1 MSAADG
7 PRSRRTP
14 PAGGKSRN
22 AAGRTKSGKPRPG
35 TGGQGRRKLE
45 GKGPTPPAAQRP
57 GHPAQKRAS
66 GSGSGSI
73 PSLRRRLRVR
83 FGLRLRTPSLY

>member
-14 PAGGKSRN
+14 PSGGKSRN

-66 GSGSGSI
+66 A
-73 PSLRRRLRVR
+73 
-83 FGLRLRTPSLY
+83 LRLRLSSLR

>member
-1 MSAADG
+1 MSAAEG
-7 PRSRRTP
+7 PRSR
-14 PAGGKSRN
+14 RN

-45 GKGPTPPAAQRP
+45 GKGPTPPAAERP

-66 GSGSGSI
+66 GSGGPALAAPLTR
-73 PSLRRRLRVR
+73 PSPVLVPAAR
-83 FGLRLRTPSLY
+83 